1 MTESKLWKPV
11 TLAFNLPATATS
23 ASTQFRLYY
32 EKLLLAYEDRCA
44 PPALAFRSRCVAVAA
59 DAFCASLRVR
69 SYFQGQMMR
78 GVSRRLGT
86 GWHDAGGGAGE
97 SGGSGGS
104 NARPLK
110 RSASD
115 AGVTS
120 PRQTQK
126 KEKAAANKAPA
137 PAVTLNTP
145 GGALPPPP
153 WTQGLTPTQQAAA
166 LLAQLQPS
174 PGPYIVVPPD
184 FETECMQRLR
194 MALFGGV
201 RSEITW
207 ALNALAVLSYDAR
220 PGNELR
226 VTAMPGLL
234 DVLVACLSRAAEA
247 PDAAAGALA
256 LAASLPRRP
265 GPDVGGMQD
274 ADMERAAKALQASV
288 ALGVLPSP
296 LSDDAVATA
305 AAAAAAAC
313 IMRNISFCKANVPAL
328 LAAGK
333 PVAQAA
339 HLLRV
344 EAQGNFMVCAEPQD
358 ADEQWPEH
366 SSGRSLDD
374 DAAAAERG
382 SMCGDL
388 LDMLINLAHAVQLA
402 PAAAQPGGAGGGAG
416 SSSGVDH
423 KPVRFALAT
432 HMALQNAAP
441 RRAACGAELICRLC
455 TPANVAGFRAG
466 GAFAD
471 TGALLPPLLQLLSAR
486 DADSSA
492 ASLAA
497 AALARLAEVREYSE
511 ALAAE
516 PDAADVLVATALDAR
531 MPELAH
537 RNALATLNCMLQLPA
552 PPRPPVL
559 LRCEQALSEL
569 AASGKEEVSRL
580 AARVLRSPIF
590 NTGVFQYL

>member
-1 MTESKLWKPV
+1 MP
-11 TLAFNLPATATS
+11 LP
-23 ASTQFRLYY
+23 L
-32 EKLLLAYEDRCA
+32 
-44 PPALAFRSRCVAVAA
+44 
-59 DAFCASLRVR
+59 R

-86 GWHDAGGGAGE
+86 GWHDTGGGAGGGE

-110 RSASD
+110 RSMSD

-120 PRQTQK
+120 PRQAAHK
-126 KEKAAANKAPA
+126 KAATKSPA
-137 PAVTLNTP
+137 PAVALTAP

-153 WTQGLTPTQQAAA
+153 WTQGLSPTQQAAA

-184 FETECMQRLR
+184 FEVDCMQRLR

-201 RSEITW
+201 RAEVTW
-207 ALNALAVLSYDAR
+207 ALNALAVLSYEAR
-220 PGNELR
+220 PGHELR
-226 VTAMPGLL
+226 VAAMPGLL
-234 DVLVACLSRAAEA
+234 DVLVACLGRAADA
-247 PDAAAGALA
+247 PDAAAGAYA
-256 LAASLPRRP
+256 LAAALPRRP
-265 GPDVGGMQD
+265 GPEPGGAQDSDV
-274 ADMERAAKALQASV
+274 ERAAKALHASV

-313 IMRNISFCKANVPAL
+313 ILRNLSYNKANVPAL

-339 HLLRV
+339 HLIRL
-344 EAQGNFMVCAEPQD
+344 EAQGAFLVHAEAP
-358 ADEQWPEH
+358 AAEQWPEH
-366 SSGRSLDD
+366 ASSRCLDD

-382 SMCGDL
+382 AMCGDL
-388 LDMLINLAHAVQLA
+388 LDMLLNLAHAVQLA
-402 PAAAQPGGAGGGAG
+402 PGAAQPGGAGGGAG
-416 SSSGVDH
+416 GSSGVDH
-423 KPVRFALAT
+423 TPVRFALAT

-466 GAFAD
+466 GAFAE
-471 TGALLPPLLQLLSAR
+471 TAVLLPPLLHLLRAR
-486 DADSSA
+486 EDDPSA

-497 AALARLAEVREYSE
+497 AALARLAEVREYSD
-511 ALAAE
+511 ALAAT
-516 PDAADVLVATALDAR
+516 PGAADELIATALDAH

-537 RNALATLNCMLQLPA
+537 RNALATLNCLLQLPA
-552 PPRPPVL
+552 PPRPPKL
-559 LRCEQALSEL
+559 LCAEQALSEL
-569 AASGKEEVSRL
+569 AAGAKDEVSRM
-580 AARVLRSPIF
+580 AARVLRSPVF
-590 NTGVFQYL
+590 NTGVFHYL

>member
-1 MTESKLWKPV
+1 
-11 TLAFNLPATATS
+11 
-23 ASTQFRLYY
+23 
-32 EKLLLAYEDRCA
+32 
-44 PPALAFRSRCVAVAA
+44 
-59 DAFCASLRVR
+59 
-69 SYFQGQMMR
+69 MR

-86 GWHDAGGGAGE
+86 GWHDAGGGPGE

-120 PRQTQK
+120 PRQAAQK
-126 KEKAAANKAPA
+126 KAAANKPPA
-137 PAVTLNTP
+137 PAVALNAP

-201 RSEITW
+201 RSELTW

-220 PGNELR
+220 PGHELR
-226 VTAMPGLL
+226 VAAMPGLL
-234 DVLVACLSRAAEA
+234 DVLVACLGRAAEA

-256 LAASLPRRP
+256 LAAALPRRP
-265 GPDVGGMQD
+265 GPDLGGAQD
-274 ADMERAAKALQASV
+274 ADLERAATALQASV

-313 IMRNISFCKANVPAL
+313 IMRNLSFCKANVPAL

-344 EAQGNFMVCAEPQD
+344 EAQGAFLVRAEPRG

-366 SSGRSLDD
+366 ASGRSLDD

-416 SSSGVDH
+416 GSSGVDH
-423 KPVRFALAT
+423 TPVRFALAT
-432 HMALQNAAP
+432 HMALQNVAP

-471 TGALLPPLLQLLSAR
+471 TAALLPPLLQLLRAR
-486 DADSSA
+486 DADTSA
-492 ASLAA
+492 ASLGA

-511 ALAAE
+511 ALAAA
-516 PDAADVLVATALDAR
+516 PGAADELVATALDAR

-552 PPRPPVL
+552 PPRPLAL
-559 LRCEQALSEL
+559 LRSEQALSEL
-569 AASGKEEVSRL
+569 VGGGKDEVSRL

>member
-1 MTESKLWKPV
+1 
-11 TLAFNLPATATS
+11 
-23 ASTQFRLYY
+23 
-32 EKLLLAYEDRCA
+32 
-44 PPALAFRSRCVAVAA
+44 
-59 DAFCASLRVR
+59 
-69 SYFQGQMMR
+69 MMR

-86 GWHDAGGGAGE
+86 GWHDAGGGPGE

-120 PRQTQK
+120 PRQAAQK
-126 KEKAAANKAPA
+126 KAAANKPPA
-137 PAVTLNTP
+137 PAVALNAP

-184 FETECMQRLR
+184 FETDCLQRLR
-194 MALFGGV
+194 LALFGGV

-220 PGNELR
+220 PGHELR
-226 VTAMPGLL
+226 VAAMPGLL
-234 DVLVACLSRAAEA
+234 DVLVACLGRAAEA
-247 PDAAAGALA
+247 PNAAAGALA
-256 LAASLPRRP
+256 IAASLPRRP
-265 GPDVGGMQD
+265 GPDLGGAPD
-274 ADMERAAKALQASV
+274 ADVKRAAAALEGSV
-288 ALGVLPSP
+288 ALGVLQSP
-296 LSDDAVATA
+296 LSDDAVSSA

-313 IMRNISFCKANVPAL
+313 ILRNLSFCKANVPAL
-328 LAAGK
+328 LASGK
-333 PVAQAA
+333 PVAQTA

-344 EAQGNFMVCAEPQD
+344 EAQAAERER
-358 ADEQWPEH
+358 EQEPDLV
-366 SSGRSLDD
+366 SCRSLDD

-382 SMCGDL
+382 AMCGDL
-388 LDMLINLAHAVQLA
+388 LDMLLNLAHAVQLA

-416 SSSGVDH
+416 GSSGTDH
-423 KPVRFALAT
+423 TPVRFALAT
-432 HMALQNAAP
+432 QMALQNAAP

-471 TGALLPPLLQLLSAR
+471 TTALLPPLLHMLRAR
-486 DADSSA
+486 EADAAA

-497 AALARLAEVREYSE
+497 AALARLAEVREYAD
-511 ALAAE
+511 ALVAA
-516 PDAADVLVATALDAR
+516 PGAANELVATALDAR
-531 MPELAH
+531 MPDLAQ
-537 RNALATLNCMLQLPA
+537 RNALATLSCMLQLPV
-552 PPRPPVL
+552 PPRPPAL
-559 LRCEQALSEL
+559 LCAEKALSEL
-569 AASGKEEVSRL
+569 AAGPKEEIARL

-590 NTGVFQYL
+590 NIGVFNYS